1 MLEHTDEARV
11 FEAMKEDLLRL
22 YPGRFAVVCRGELLG
37 VYASVDDALLATC
50 RGFGDG
56 GIPDGAP
63 ILISEIARTVS
74 VRVMAT
80 PSTRFSSASAAV

>member
-1 MLEHTDEARV
+1 MLEDTDEARV
-11 FEAMKEDLLRL
+11 FESMKEDLLRTH
-22 YPGRFAVVCRGELLG
+22 PGRYAVVCGRKLLG

-50 RGFGDG
+50 NVFGDG
-56 GIPDGAP
+56 QLPHGAP

-80 PSTRFSSASAAV
+80 PSTRFSVARV

>member
-1 MLEHTDEARV
+1 MLEETDEARV

-22 YPGRFAVVCRGELLG
+22 YPGRFAVVCGGKLVG
-37 VYASVDDALLATC
+37 VYPSVDDALLATC
-50 RGFGDG
+50 RVFGDG
-56 GIPDGAP
+56 GLPDRAP

-80 PSTRFSSASAAV
+80 PSTRFSSARL